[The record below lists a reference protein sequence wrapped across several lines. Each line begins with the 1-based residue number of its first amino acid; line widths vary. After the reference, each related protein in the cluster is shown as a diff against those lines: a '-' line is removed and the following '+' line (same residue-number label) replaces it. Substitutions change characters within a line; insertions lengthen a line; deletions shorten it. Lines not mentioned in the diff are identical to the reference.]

1 MLFPFDYVSLLEKE
15 SPNHHFETL
24 LVCHFETIGWKDD
37 NYHALYNYHAL
48 FDKCC
53 SCYFVDLRWF
63 CILFCLGC
71 EALQSLLSMSC
82 FGLLLTLQFW
92 RHNKFAILL
101 DMYTICPIG
110 IHVSYCYQVILLLIW
125 VDLLKSSLWHPF
137 LFSYW

>member
-37 NYHALYNYHAL
+37 NYHAL

-110 IHVSYCYQVILLLIW
+110 IHVYLLLSSHLTF
-125 VDLLKSSLWHPF
+125 DLSRF
-137 LFSYW
+137 T